1 MNRREALHTI
11 ASFDDLMKVKG
22 DEPPLPG
29 HTDDEAF
36 RWCIE
41 SIEACLPA
49 ADKAGV
55 MLALEMEARSRRRRP
70 SPAVS
75 TCCARHSA
83 ADAPFPPAT
92 AVN

>member
-55 MLALEMEARSRRRRP
+55 MLALEMEGKE
-70 SPAVS
+70 PA
-75 TCCARHSA
+75 
-83 ADAPFPPAT
+83 AT
-92 AVN
+92 AVPRSLDMLRSAFGG